1 MLRMGNYF
9 NFNSRVIGLSGRK
22 PELSALD
29 RADCELTID
38 TKHLLVAALAVLDM
52 FAVVN
57 CWLSSWPVMR
67 LSCRFQAEF

>member
-29 RADCELTID
+29 QAVCELTID
-38 TKHLLVAALAVLDM
+38 TKHLVAALTVLDM

-67 LSCRFQAEF
+67 LSCRAPG